1 MNRIYLTVI
10 LLGAALPPA
19 AAQRLDG
26 CPERPDPFAGTIV
39 PGIEGVDRGLQ
50 YSGVALTR
58 EPLLTALADSRP
70 EVRSLAGVK
79 LGKIGQKAD
88 IAPLV
93 RAWVAEEDKCSKT
106 ILSFALG
113 RLLRRFASD
122 ASQHP
127 GFQPSVTPFQA
138 CTASEP
144 ALVSLRVEQTKNSI
158 TQALPSK
165 FPPATTP
172 PQPFLSFSAGPPRSS
187 SL

>member
-70 EVRSLAGVK
+70 EVRDCLKITFPYKNV
-79 LGKIGQKAD
+79 LEYPGKYGCALRDQGPIHDAATRIG
-88 IAPLV
+88 
-93 RAWVAEEDKCSKT
+93 
-106 ILSFALG
+106 
-113 RLLRRFASD
+113 
-122 ASQHP
+122 
-127 GFQPSVTPFQA
+127 
-138 CTASEP
+138 
-144 ALVSLRVEQTKNSI
+144 
-158 TQALPSK
+158 
-165 FPPATTP
+165 
-172 PQPFLSFSAGPPRSS
+172 
-187 SL
+187 